1 MNAISTMA
9 CASSGDS
16 ITWDGIDWASCE
28 RSVSKLQARI
38 VKATKVGRHG
48 KVKADA
54 NPYDPQWKSYFAG
67 RRRTVVAGPD
77 QDL

>member
-1 MNAISTMA
+1 MNGKKDRNAKPDLMT
-9 CASSGDS
+9 
-16 ITWDGIDWASCE
+16 
-28 RSVSKLQARI
+28 L
-38 VKATKVGRHG
+38 VKAQDIKIRRHV